1 MAWPP
6 PRCPW
11 SPAPTSSRRL
21 QNDGRATPQL
31 GQGSR
36 RRDAVRIAQVAGRGV
51 RGRTGNP
58 VPRAGRPR
66 PVRRN
71 TAFLARRPRRRSHL
85 DAAADGGTPGRT
97 EGLSHRP
104 GVHQTQ
110 RPRSRPYQPAD
121 SGGVGRGGRLS
132 VPHQLADVFGG
143 DVQPS
148 RVRSRR
154 RRISRRRHPACADG
168 EGGDPH
174 RSRPAVTP
182 IYPFS
187 AIVGHDRLRLA
198 LLLCAVRPEIGGV
211 LIRGEKGTAK
221 STAVRALA
229 HVLAE
234 VDGASLVELPIGAT
248 EDRVVGSLDL
258 QKVLRDGEHAFS
270 PGLLARAHGGV
281 LYVDEVNLLHDH
293 LVDVILDAAA
303 MGRVHVERD
312 GVSHSHEARFVLI
325 GTMNPEEG
333 ELRPQLLDRFG
344 LTVDVH
350 ASRDV
355 EVRADVIRQR
365 MAFEAEPAVF
375 AERYAEADAE
385 LARRVAAARL
395 RVGSV
400 ALPDNELRRIA
411 ALCAA
416 FDVDGMRADLV
427 VARTAVAHAAW
438 RGASVV
444 AEEDIRVAA
453 ELALPHRRRRDP
465 FDDPGLDPE
474 QLDDAMAQARGAADE
489 PDPDPP
495 GGGES
500 TSAESSEDA
509 VPQRNSASHSRP
521 SAAPSPVFR
530 TRALV
535 VPGVGEGAPGRRS
548 RARNR
553 TGKAISATDERDAG
567 HGVHVFGTLLATAA
581 RQRHPGAPRPQ
592 PEDVRRAIREGREG
606 NLVIFV
612 VDASGSMAARDRMSA
627 VSGATLSLLRDAYQR
642 RDKVA
647 VITFRQQDA
656 QLLLPP
662 TTSVHIAGR
671 RLARFDTGGKTPLAQ
686 GLLAAR
692 DVVVR
697 EKARDRA
704 RRSLVVVL
712 TDGRATGGPDPLGR
726 ARVAAARLVAEGAAA
741 VVIDCETSYVRLG
754 WAEELAMQLGAP
766 SVRLAQLR
774 ADALTDVVRTAA

>member
-1 MAWPP
+1 
-6 PRCPW
+6 
-11 SPAPTSSRRL
+11 
-21 QNDGRATPQL
+21 
-31 GQGSR
+31 
-36 RRDAVRIAQVAGRGV
+36 V
-51 RGRTGNP
+51 
-58 VPRAGRPR
+58 
-66 PVRRN
+66 
-71 TAFLARRPRRRSHL
+71 TA
-85 DAAADGGTPGRT
+85 
-97 EGLSHRP
+97 
-104 GVHQTQ
+104 
-110 RPRSRPYQPAD
+110 
-121 SGGVGRGGRLS
+121 
-132 VPHQLADVFGG
+132 
-143 DVQPS
+143 
-148 RVRSRR
+148 
-154 RRISRRRHPACADG
+154 
-168 EGGDPH
+168 
-174 RSRPAVTP
+174 
-182 IYPFS
+182 YPFS

-221 STAVRALA
+221 STAVRG
-229 HVLAE
+229 LAE
-234 VDGASLVELPIGAT
+234 VLAAVDGAALVELPIGAT

-293 LVDVILDAAA
+293 LVDVLLDAAA
-303 MGRVHVERD
+303 MGRVHIERD
-312 GVSHSHEARFVLI
+312 GVSHSHDARFVLV

-355 EVRADVIRQR
+355 DVRVEVVRQR
-365 MAFEAEPAVF
+365 MAFEADPAGF
-375 AERYAEADAE
+375 AQRYAAADAE
-385 LARRVAAARL
+385 LVGRIAAARARVAA
-395 RVGSV
+395 VT
-400 ALPDNELRRIA
+400 LPDNELRRIA

-438 RGASVV
+438 RGADSVT
-444 AEEDIRVAA
+444 EDDVRVAA

-465 FDDPGLDPE
+465 FDDPGLDPQ
-474 QLDDAMAQARGAADE
+474 QLDEAMQQAGESADPEPE

-495 GGGES
+495 GGGGES
-500 TSAESSEDA
+500 ASDQTSESSA
-509 VPQRNSASHSRP
+509 PQRNSSSATRP
-521 SAAPSPVFR
+521 SAPPSAVFR

-553 TGKAISATDERDAG
+553 TGTVVSSTTQADDG
-567 HGVHVFGTLLATAA
+567 HGLHVFGTLLAAA
-581 RQRHPGAPRPQ
+581 GHQRAPGRPRPI
-592 PEDVRRAIREGREG
+592 PEDVRHAVREGREG

-627 VSGATLSLLRDAYQR
+627 VSGAALSLLRDAYQR

-647 VITFRQQDA
+647 VITFRQADA
-656 QLLLPP
+656 RVLLPP
-662 TTSVHIAGR
+662 TSSVYIASR

-686 GLLAAR
+686 GLMAAR

-726 ARVAAARLVAEGAAA
+726 ARQAAARLVAEGSAA
-741 VVIDCETSYVRLG
+741 VVVDCETSYVRLG
-754 WAEELAMQLGAP
+754 LAEQLARQLGAP
-766 SVRLAQLR
+766 AVHLAQLR
-774 ADALTDVVRTAA
+774 ADSLTDVVRTAA

>member
-1 MAWPP
+1 M
-6 PRCPW
+6 
-11 SPAPTSSRRL
+11 T
-21 QNDGRATPQL
+21 
-31 GQGSR
+31 
-36 RRDAVRIAQVAGRGV
+36 
-51 RGRTGNP
+51 
-58 VPRAGRPR
+58 
-66 PVRRN
+66 
-71 TAFLARRPRRRSHL
+71 
-85 DAAADGGTPGRT
+85 
-97 EGLSHRP
+97 
-104 GVHQTQ
+104 
-110 RPRSRPYQPAD
+110 
-121 SGGVGRGGRLS
+121 
-132 VPHQLADVFGG
+132 
-143 DVQPS
+143 
-148 RVRSRR
+148 
-154 RRISRRRHPACADG
+154 
-168 EGGDPH
+168 
-174 RSRPAVTP
+174 
-182 IYPFS
+182 YPFS
-187 AIVGHDRLRLA
+187 AIVGQDRLRLA

-221 STAVRALA
+221 STAVRGLA
-229 HVLAE
+229 SVLADL
-234 VDGASLVELPIGAT
+234 DGAALVELPIGAT

-270 PGLLARAHGGV
+270 PGLLAKAHGGV

-293 LVDVILDAAA
+293 LVDVLLDAAA

-344 LTVDVH
+344 LTVDVR

-355 EVRADVIRQR
+355 DDRVEVIRQR
-365 MAFEAEPAVF
+365 MAYEADPAAF
-375 AERYAEADAE
+375 ARRYADADAE
-385 LARRVAAARL
+385 LARRIAAARSV
-395 RVGSV
+395 VGSV
-400 ALPDNELRRIA
+400 TLPDSELRRIA

-416 FDVDGMRADLV
+416 FDVDGMRADIV

-438 RGASVV
+438 RGVDTV
-444 AEEDIRVAA
+444 TEEDIRVAA

-465 FDDPGLDPE
+465 FDDPGLDPD
-474 QLDDAMAQARGAADE
+474 QLDEALSRAGESAEPESNPD

-495 GGGES
+495 DGGGGDGD
-500 TSAESSEDA
+500 TSSSENPA
-509 VPQRNSASHSRP
+509 PQRNSSSATRP
-521 SAAPSPVFR
+521 SAASSPVFR

-553 TGKAISATDERDAG
+553 TGKAISPTTDG
-567 HGVHVFGTLLATAA
+567 TVGNGLHVFGTLLAAA
-581 RQRHPGAPRPQ
+581 GHQRGPGRVRPG
-592 PEDVRRAIREGREG
+592 PDDVRRAIREGREG

-612 VDASGSMAARDRMSA
+612 VDASGSMAARDRMAA
-627 VSGATLSLLRDAYQR
+627 VTGATLSLLRDAYQR

-647 VITFRQQDA
+647 VITFRQQEA
-656 QLLLPP
+656 QVLLPP
-662 TTSVHIAGR
+662 TTSVHIASR

-726 ARVAAARLVAEGAAA
+726 TREAAARLVAEGAAA
-741 VVIDCETSYVRLG
+741 VVVDCETSYVRLG
-754 WAEELAMQLGAP
+754 LAEQLAGQLGAP
-766 SVRLAQLR
+766 SVRLEQLR
-774 ADALTDVVRTAA
+774 ADGLTDVVRSAA

>member
-1 MAWPP
+1 
-6 PRCPW
+6 
-11 SPAPTSSRRL
+11 
-21 QNDGRATPQL
+21 
-31 GQGSR
+31 
-36 RRDAVRIAQVAGRGV
+36 
-51 RGRTGNP
+51 
-58 VPRAGRPR
+58 
-66 PVRRN
+66 
-71 TAFLARRPRRRSHL
+71 
-85 DAAADGGTPGRT
+85 
-97 EGLSHRP
+97 
-104 GVHQTQ
+104 
-110 RPRSRPYQPAD
+110 
-121 SGGVGRGGRLS
+121 
-132 VPHQLADVFGG
+132 
-143 DVQPS
+143 
-148 RVRSRR
+148 
-154 RRISRRRHPACADG
+154 
-168 EGGDPH
+168 
-174 RSRPAVTP
+174 VTP

-198 LLLCAVRPEIGGV
+198 LVLCAVRPEIGGV

-221 STAVRALA
+221 STAVRGLA
-229 HVLAE
+229 QVLST
-234 VDGASLVELPIGAT
+234 VDSESALVELPIGAT

-258 QKVLRDGEHAFS
+258 QRVLGEGEHAFK

-293 LVDVILDAAA
+293 LVDVLLDAAA
-303 MGRVHVERD
+303 MGMVHVERD
-312 GVSHSHEARFVLI
+312 GISHSHEARFVLI

-350 ASRDV
+350 ASRDID
-355 EVRADVIRQR
+355 VRADVIRHR
-365 MAFEAEPAVF
+365 MSFEADPEVF
-375 AERYAEADAE
+375 AAKYAQQDAD
-385 LARRVAAARL
+385 LARRIAEARESIDD
-395 RVGSV
+395 VV
-400 ALPDNELRRIA
+400 LPDNELRRIA

-438 RGASVV
+438 RGAQTVG
-444 AEEDIRVAA
+444 EEDIRVAA

-465 FDDPGLDPE
+465 FDDPGLDPQ
-474 QLDDAMAQARGAADE
+474 QLDDAMAATQEIQDQPEDPE

-495 GGGES
+495 GGGS
-500 TSAESSEDA
+500 TDVDSDYSAPRGNSS
-509 VPQRNSASHSRP
+509 SKTRP
-521 SAAPSPVFR
+521 SAAPSGVFR
-530 TRALV
+530 ARTLV
-535 VPGVGEGAPGRRS
+535 VPGVGEGSPGRRS

-553 TGKAISATDERDAG
+553 TGTVVSSTSEPEQG
-567 HGVHVFGTLLATAA
+567 HGVHVFETLLTAA
-581 RQRHPGAPRPQ
+581 RRQQRPGRPRPQ
-592 PEDVRRAIREGREG
+592 PDDVRRAIREGREG

-612 VDASGSMAARDRMSA
+612 VDASGSMAARDRMAA

-656 QLLLPP
+656 TVLLPP
-662 TTSVHIAGR
+662 TSSVHIAGR

-726 ARVAAARLVAEGAAA
+726 TRAAAARLVAEGAAC
-741 VVIDCETSYVRLG
+741 VVVDCETSFVRLG
-754 WAEELAMQLGAP
+754 LAEELARHLGAP
-766 SVRLAQLR
+766 AVRLSALR
-774 ADALTDVVRTAA
+774 ADNLTDVVRTAA